1 MYFRF
6 ENNQSL
12 NTESVATVY
21 FHQVYTPEIIETHL
35 YKH

>member
-6 ENNQSL
+6 EKNQSL

-21 FHQVYTPEIIETHL
+21 FHQVYTPEIIEPHL
-35 YKH
+35 YEY